1 MFKDNDKV
9 HKILE
14 EFKRFI
20 IEESKKNLK
29 TPNSKG
35 YIKDTTGKLSNSIK
49 GETKVMPNSIRLT
62 FDMLP
67 YGWFQD
73 KGVSGKNVKFD
84 TPFSYKDKMPPPS
97 ALDKWVVRKG
107 IHPRDSK
114 GKFTGRSIDT
124 VGFQKSITFLIARKI
139 FFNGIKPSLFF
150 TKPFKKY
157 FSTLGKEV
165 TKKYG
170 IELMKLYED
179 IINESIQPNV
189 KTSSKEYIKI
199 EKL

>member
-62 FDMLP
+62 F
-67 YGWFQD
+67 
-73 KGVSGKNVKFD
+73 
-84 TPFSYKDKMPPPS
+84 
-97 ALDKWVVRKG
+97 
-107 IHPRDSK
+107 
-114 GKFTGRSIDT
+114 
-124 VGFQKSITFLIARKI
+124 
-139 FFNGIKPSLFF
+139 
-150 TKPFKKY
+150 
-157 FSTLGKEV
+157 
-165 TKKYG
+165 
-170 IELMKLYED
+170 
-179 IINESIQPNV
+179 
-189 KTSSKEYIKI
+189 
-199 EKL
+199 

>member
-1 MFKDNDKV
+1 MFKENDKV
-9 HKILE
+9 HKILD

-20 IEESKKNLK
+20 IEESRKNLR

-35 YIKDTTGKLSNSIK
+35 WVKDTSGELSNSIK

-73 KGVSGKNVKFD
+73 KGVSGKNIKYD
-84 TPFSYKDKMPPPS
+84 TPFEYTNKMPPPR
-97 ALDKWVVRKG
+97 AFDKWVVRKG
-107 IHPRDSK
+107 IAPRDAS
-114 GKFTGRSIDT
+114 GKFTGRKIDT
-124 VGFQKSITFLIARKI
+124 VGFQKSITFLIARKV
-139 FFNGIKPSLFF
+139 FFQGIKPSLFF

-157 FSTLGKEV
+157 FATLGKEV

-170 IELMKLYED
+170 IELIKLYED
-179 IINESIQPNV
+179 IINESIQPEV
-189 KTSSKEYIKI
+189 STSSEKYIKI
-199 EKL
+199 KKL